1 MSDLEKR
8 DSHEIM
14 PVSSRVADHSATE
27 ANRRALSGA
36 PPPFRWASLWEPA
49 VVNPLNGK
57 SFTFPILNLRDQ
69 YSINFHLA
77 WFGFF
82 VAFLSWFAFPPLIPE
97 AIREDLHLTPAQIG
111 NSNIVALCATLVCRF
126 IFGPLVDRFG
136 PRITMAIILILG
148 AIPSGLAGTVTNVGG
163 LYVIRFFIGILGA
176 TFVPCLAWTTAFYD
190 KSIVGM
196 ANSFAGGWGN
206 LGGGVTFVVQVAV
219 FQSLTNDRGL
229 SSSDAWRAA
238 FAVVPVPLL
247 LGTAI
252 ATLVFGT
259 DHPAGKWSAR
269 HTLPSTAIAAR
280 QGHLAS
286 LDPAERE
293 VIERKMREKQS
304 GSAHVQAADD
314 EIEESGAEIPLDV
327 AVNEPLTW
335 KKFVEMVCAPYIW
348 LPALMYMTTFGFELA
363 VDSNMPNVL
372 FADHHSNGTDGRP
385 AFGQLEAGYYTSVF
399 GFLNIVTRPFGG
411 YLADRLYAR
420 YGIKSKK
427 YVTIAL
433 GFLQGAMSIGY
444 GAYTLVK
451 HQDGIRPSL
460 SIQMG
465 FVALMAIFCEVA
477 NGTNFSLVPHC
488 NPFSNGFVTGLV
500 GAFGNLGGIF
510 FALMFRFHTT
520 QGYAVAWLAAGAF
533 AAGLNL
539 LCILIPTP
547 KQ

>member
-14 PVSSRVADHSATE
+14 PVSSPVMEHSATE
-27 ANRRALSGA
+27 ANRRALSGV

-77 WFGFF
+77 WLGFF

-148 AIPSGLAGTVTNVGG
+148 AISSGLAGTVTNVGG

-229 SSSDAWRAA
+229 SS
-238 FAVVPVPLL
+238 
-247 LGTAI
+247 
-252 ATLVFGT
+252 
-259 DHPAGKWSAR
+259 KWSAR

-286 LDPAERE
+286 LDPAERA

-348 LPALMYMTTFGFELA
+348 LPALMYMTT
-363 VDSNMPNVL
+363 
-372 FADHHSNGTDGRP
+372 NGTDGRP
-385 AFGQLEAGYYTSVF
+385 VFGQLEAGYYTSVF

-520 QGYAVAWLAAGAF
+520 EGYAVAWLAAGAF